1 VTACAGCGIAV
12 VRPTGQDAVLAAAQ
26 VRIPT
31 LRLAPKSFINLMF
44 GDMTIARNAV
54 AELEK

>member
-1 VTACAGCGIAV
+1 V
-12 VRPTGQDAVLAAAQ
+12 VRPTGQDAVRAAAQ

-31 LRLAPKSFINLMF
+31 LRLAPKSFITLMF
-44 GDMTIARNAV
+44 GDMTIAGNAV